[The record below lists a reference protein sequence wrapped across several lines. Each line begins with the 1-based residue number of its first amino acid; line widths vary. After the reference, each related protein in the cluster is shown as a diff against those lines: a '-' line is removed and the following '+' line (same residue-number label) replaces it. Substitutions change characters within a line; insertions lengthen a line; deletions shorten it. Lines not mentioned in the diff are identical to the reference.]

1 MGGGVGGGEGTPG
14 SGALFLL
21 HFCLDAHR
29 DSLVLSFLYV
39 LAQTMGT
46 YLDSYFA
53 GQAQLEQ

>member
-1 MGGGVGGGEGTPG
+1 MGGGEGTPG